1 MHIVFSFDLTGA
13 DSEKNRGFFEL
24 YLRAI
29 GFTPANSV
37 STMWRMEES
46 PLSLKEIRDR
56 IVEHAHT
63 AKVRLGGIVLS
74 RGSEFL
80 EEEHP
85 TTSALERLLALGIG
99 PSHSGN
105 PAWSSLLSVPP
116 PVPRTGMA

>member
-37 STMWRMEES
+37 SSMWRMEES
-46 PLSLKEIRDR
+46 PLTLKEIRDR

-85 TTSALERLLALGIG
+85 TTTALERLLALGIG
-99 PSHSGN
+99 PSHST
-105 PAWSSLLSVPP
+105 PAWSDLLSVPRP
-116 PVPRTGMA
+116 LPRTGLA